1 MPAILEHSSPE
12 ALVAAL
18 EANWCDYIRLF
29 GLASQVEIR
38 DDDEL
43 LWWITG
49 IPEGSFNG
57 VHRATLRD
65 DTADAR
71 IAEAEA
77 HFSARGAPL
86 GWLTGPLS
94 RPADLVERLTARGYR
109 HAIRIPGMAADL
121 AALPEQTATPPGLAI
136 VTVADLATLELWS
149 QAEALGFEASEE
161 VVAGLGPIRDAVGV
175 APGLPIR
182 RYLGLLDGQPVA
194 TASLMAA
201 AGVGGIYDVSTAPAA
216 RGRGVGT
223 AITHAAMRDARAI
236 GYQFATLQS
245 SPMGMRMYRRLGFQE
260 CGAFD
265 VYA

>member
-1 MPAILEHSSPE
+1 MSAILEHSSPE

-29 GLASQVEIR
+29 GLAPQVEIR

-77 HFSARGAPL
+77 HFSARRAPL

-94 RPADLVERLTARGYR
+94 RPADLAERLIARGYR

-121 AALPEQTATPPGLAI
+121 AALPEQIATPPGLAI
-136 VTVADLATLELWS
+136 VTVGDRATLELWS
-149 QAEALGFEASEE
+149 QAEALGFEVSEE
-161 VVAGLGPIRDAVGV
+161 VVAGLGPIRDAIGV

-182 RYLGLLDGQPVA
+182 RYLGLLDGQPL
-194 TASLMAA
+194 SL
-201 AGVGGIYDVSTAPAA
+201 IHISEPTRPY
-216 RGRGVGT
+216 
-223 AITHAAMRDARAI
+223 
-236 GYQFATLQS
+236 
-245 SPMGMRMYRRLGFQE
+245 
-260 CGAFD
+260 
-265 VYA
+265 